1 MFKINKKLLVK
12 MGRIIL
18 HNRIFTDNYGIN
30 YAIIIMFF
38 K

>member
-1 MFKINKKLLVK
+1 

-38 K
+38 IKL

>member
-1 MFKINKKLLVK
+1 

-38 K
+38 FYKIVKL